1 LEASP
6 DATIIVQY
14 FRRMLVWHGESVW
27 GEKERIQG
35 QQWEGKCLS
44 NLDKVVFNDTC
55 HLQAR

>member
-1 LEASP
+1 
-6 DATIIVQY
+6 
-14 FRRMLVWHGESVW
+14 MLPSSFNIFAECWFGTVNLSGAK
-27 GEKERIQG
+27 GERIQG